1 MNKAL
6 ENKNLIIALLLAMTI
21 WGISWPN
28 AKIIGKYASY
38 EVLIF
43 WRFLFSAVT
52 IFIFAFFLKIQLKPS
67 KKTFFYALFSSMFVI
82 LYNIN
87 YFKGTQIG
95 LAGLG
100 GVIVPTL
107 SPILTYLLT
116 LLLRVEKFKKT
127 DFFSFFIA
135 ILGGGIL
142 IRIWEISWQDLIH
155 SGNIYYIIAAATWSI
170 VSIVSEKA
178 KKNINP
184 IAFSF
189 WIYFLSIIL
198 STLITDFQNIL
209 TVFTFDWIFWLNFI
223 VVSSLS
229 VGFATT
235 IFFYAT
241 FRLGSA
247 RAASF
252 MFFVPLSSVIFSWL
266 FLKEEIMISTIVGG
280 GLMIGAL
287 YLINFRSKA

>member
-1 MNKAL
+1 MKKAL
-6 ENKNLIIALLLAMTI
+6 ENKNLTIALLLAMTI

-38 EVLIF
+38 EVLIL

-116 LLLRVEKFKKT
+116 LLLRVKKFKKT

-178 KKNINP
+178 KKIL
-184 IAFSF
+184 IQLLLVFGFIFYQSF
-189 WIYFLSIIL
+189 
-198 STLITDFQNIL
+198 FQL
-209 TVFTFDWIFWLNFI
+209 
-223 VVSSLS
+223 
-229 VGFATT
+229 
-235 IFFYAT
+235 
-241 FRLGSA
+241 
-247 RAASF
+247 
-252 MFFVPLSSVIFSWL
+252 
-266 FLKEEIMISTIVGG
+266 
-280 GLMIGAL
+280 
-287 YLINFRSKA
+287 

>member
-1 MNKAL
+1 
-6 ENKNLIIALLLAMTI
+6 
-21 WGISWPN
+21 
-28 AKIIGKYASY
+28 
-38 EVLIF
+38 
-43 WRFLFSAVT
+43 
-52 IFIFAFFLKIQLKPS
+52 
-67 KKTFFYALFSSMFVI
+67 MFVI

-116 LLLRVEKFKKT
+116 LLLRVKKFKKT

-142 IRIWEISWQDLIH
+142 IRIWEISWQDLIY

-184 IAFSF
+184 IAF
-189 WIYFLSIIL
+189 
-198 STLITDFQNIL
+198 
-209 TVFTFDWIFWLNFI
+209 
-223 VVSSLS
+223 
-229 VGFATT
+229 
-235 IFFYAT
+235 
-241 FRLGSA
+241 
-247 RAASF
+247 
-252 MFFVPLSSVIFSWL
+252 
-266 FLKEEIMISTIVGG
+266 
-280 GLMIGAL
+280 
-287 YLINFRSKA
+287 